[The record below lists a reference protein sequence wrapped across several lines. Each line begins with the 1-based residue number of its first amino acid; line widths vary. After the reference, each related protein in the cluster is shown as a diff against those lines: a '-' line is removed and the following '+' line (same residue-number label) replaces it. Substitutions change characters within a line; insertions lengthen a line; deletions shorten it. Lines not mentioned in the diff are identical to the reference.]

1 MRLPIAPDGDAATR
15 DLVGD
20 SPHIPTFARRV
31 AAHHIIMSSIFA
43 PCPLSHRRLEDFDLH
58 KELYR
63 GKSSL
68 LYMATDKLSGQQV
81 ALKLYRKRKLSTLN
95 RSELPSGLGGEVS

>member
-1 MRLPIAPDGDAATR
+1 M
-15 DLVGD
+15 
-20 SPHIPTFARRV
+20 
-31 AAHHIIMSSIFA
+31 
-43 PCPLSHRRLEDFDLH
+43 CRRLEDFDLH

-68 LYMATDKLSGQQV
+68 LYMATDKQSGQQV

-95 RSELPSGLGGEVS
+95 RCEGRGEGMHATAGGEESRMRTLQMSDENPSTCSSLSCTFIIPLP

>member
-1 MRLPIAPDGDAATR
+1 MLISDDDGDP
-15 DLVGD
+15 LV
-20 SPHIPTFARRV
+20 V
-31 AAHHIIMSSIFA
+31 
-43 PCPLSHRRLEDFDLH
+43 HRRLEDFDLH

-68 LYMATDKLSGQQV
+68 LYMATDKKSGQQV

-95 RSELPSGLGGEVS
+95 RWREGGMERGMECMSGCGTEAGVDRKR